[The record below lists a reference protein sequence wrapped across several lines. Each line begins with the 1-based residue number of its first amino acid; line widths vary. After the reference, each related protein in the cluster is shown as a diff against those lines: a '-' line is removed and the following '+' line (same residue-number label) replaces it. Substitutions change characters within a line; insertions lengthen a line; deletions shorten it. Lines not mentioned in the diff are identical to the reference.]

1 MSEIQSNIEQTENR
15 ISELKI
21 QIAMRDR
28 LLRLQNNSDFIKL
41 INEEFLVR
49 EAARFVQLSQDPAL
63 PNDESRKDAL
73 NIAQSTGHLKRWFS
87 MLIRMGNV
95 AETDLRDNERELE
108 ELRALAGAE

>member
-1 MSEIQSNIEQTENR
+1 MSEIQSNIEQTEQR
-15 ISELKI
+15 IADLKV

-63 PNDESRKDAL
+63 PNDEARRDAL
-73 NIAQSTGHLKRWFS
+73 QLAQSTGHLKRWFS
-87 MLIRMGNV
+87 AIIRMGNV
-95 AETDLRDNERELE
+95 AETDLGYQESLIE
-108 ELRALAGAE
+108 ELRAEGAAE